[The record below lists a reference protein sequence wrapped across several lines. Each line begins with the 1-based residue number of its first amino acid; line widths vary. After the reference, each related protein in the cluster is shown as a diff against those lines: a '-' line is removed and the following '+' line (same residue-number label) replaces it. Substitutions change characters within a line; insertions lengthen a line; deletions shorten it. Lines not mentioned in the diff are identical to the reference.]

1 MEPNWTLITFVIVG
15 AVLLIVF
22 LIWRNQKDKKDLTKK
37 IIDEDELSIPKEH
50 DTEDDSAD

>member
-37 IIDEDELSIPKEH
+37 LIDEDELSIHKEP
-50 DTEDDSAD
+50 DTEVDAAD